1 MFDLISVGN
10 APMTMTSREIAE
22 LTGKGHFHVMRDIRS
37 MLLELQLDESNFGCT
52 YQDAAGRTQPAF
64 ALPRRE
70 CMILVSGYSTAM
82 RARIIDRW
90 QELEG
95 AAPKPVELSRMD
107 ILKLAMESEEARIK
121 AEAQLA
127 IAAPKAEALDRIAT
141 PTEGAVCLR
150 VAAKLLQM
158 PEKQFLQFANAKG
171 FIFRNHRS
179 RIWQG
184 YSDKAKAGLVELK
197 LTTVERDD
205 GSSKTVEQ
213 ALITHAGIAKL
224 AQMLGR
230 GGNC

>member
-1 MFDLISVGN
+1 
-10 APMTMTSREIAE
+10 
-22 LTGKGHFHVMRDIRS
+22 
-37 MLLELQLDESNFGCT
+37 
-52 YQDAAGRTQPAF
+52 
-64 ALPRRE
+64 
-70 CMILVSGYSTAM
+70 M

-197 LTTVERDD
+197 LTTVERGD